1 MMEKTGRPSALSQ
14 QENRP
19 VFDNLEQA
27 FICNFIN
34 LSIKRLNKIFPK
46 LQFLSFD

>member
-34 LSIKRLNKIFPK
+34 LSIKRLRF
-46 LQFLSFD
+46 